1 MNILILSWR
10 GPKHPLSGG
19 AEIATLEH
27 AKKWVSQGNTVTL
40 FTSYFKGADTEELF
54 NGIRIIRRGD
64 DAFGVK
70 IAAFVWY
77 LFSKNSNF
85 DLVVDEFHGIPFFIP
100 LYVRTKKL
108 AFIHE
113 VAKEVWWLN
122 TWPKPFNY
130 IPAIFGTLFEPLIF
144 KFLYRNISFM
154 TVSESTKK
162 DLVNWGVSTSKIKVI
177 YNGVSTVSVRSKKEA
192 KKTLIYLGALARDK
206 GIEDAIK
213 VFGFVNRKEPESQF
227 WVVGH
232 GSKNYL
238 NEMKTL
244 CRKLR
249 VESRV
254 KFWGF
259 VDNKTK
265 FKLLSRSHILLNP
278 SIREGWGLV
287 NIEANSVGTPV
298 VGYDVSGVR
307 DSVVN
312 GKTGLLSKLG
322 NYEGLA
328 MNVIKLFNDIN
339 LYNKMSREALLWSR
353 KFTWEKS
360 TNESLDL
367 IKNLVL

>member
-1 MNILILSWR
+1 
-10 GPKHPLSGG
+10 
-19 AEIATLEH
+19 
-27 AKKWVSQGNTVTL
+27 
-40 FTSYFKGADTEELF
+40 
-54 NGIRIIRRGD
+54 
-64 DAFGVK
+64 
-70 IAAFVWY
+70 
-77 LFSKNSNF
+77 
-85 DLVVDEFHGIPFFIP
+85 
-100 LYVRTKKL
+100 
-108 AFIHE
+108 
-113 VAKEVWWLN
+113 
-122 TWPKPFNY
+122 
-130 IPAIFGTLFEPLIF
+130 
-144 KFLYRNISFM
+144 M